1 MANSASFWF
10 TFGLCKQTTFLQEI
24 NVQMSIQYMKRGF
37 KPRSLRATESLPCQ
51 IANSAIDT
59 EAKHLRRGQKMR
71 RPKTKQAEWIFTLK
85 GGKVTTVRPI
95 AAHCSAAPS
104 SKKSVSGQL
113 MPMLI
118 CQLMPMLKSKSCPT
132 ETEKRLRRQFI
143 GIAIFFV
150 SVKTDLQK

>member
-1 MANSASFWF
+1 M
-10 TFGLCKQTTFLQEI
+10 G
-24 NVQMSIQYMKRGF
+24 
-37 KPRSLRATESLPCQ
+37 
-51 IANSAIDT
+51 
-59 EAKHLRRGQKMR
+59 
-71 RPKTKQAEWIFTLK
+71 RPPKKQAEWIFTLK

-104 SKKSVSGQL
+104 SKKSVSG
-113 MPMLI
+113 PI
-118 CQLMPMLKSKSCPT
+118 CQLMPMLMSKSCPT